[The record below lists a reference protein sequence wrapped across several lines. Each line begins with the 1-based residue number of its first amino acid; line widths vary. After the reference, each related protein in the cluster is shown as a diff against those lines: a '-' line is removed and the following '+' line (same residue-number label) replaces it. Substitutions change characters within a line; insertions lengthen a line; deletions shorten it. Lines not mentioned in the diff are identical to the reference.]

1 MSVTGG
7 GRPSSKCI
15 RRPRPSDGGADR
27 VYPVSMAE
35 LIQPEGRVTRLLT
48 RFTMDA
54 DGRLRGMR
62 LLGIAFVGGLV
73 VAIGTT
79 AAIVVADAGNPA
91 TLSIWVI
98 VAFLGVKLPLLGVLW
113 WILGRRQR
121 DEEPTDAE
129 LRMMMVRLEAGTDA
143 ALRTPDAHDRLEIL
157 RDEAWFVSDRASADL
172 KPQAV
177 ELALRLDEL
186 AHAATPG
193 SGNAP
198 HH

>member
-1 MSVTGG
+1 MGT
-7 GRPSSKCI
+7 PTT
-15 RRPRPSDGGADR
+15 P
-27 VYPVSMAE
+27 
-35 LIQPEGRVTRLLT
+35 PEGRVTRLLT

-62 LLGIAFVGGLV
+62 LLAIAFVGGLI
-73 VAIGTT
+73 VALGTT

-121 DEEPTDAE
+121 DEEPTDDE
-129 LRMMMVRLEAGTDA
+129 LRLMMTRLEAGLDA
-143 ALRTPDAHDRLEIL
+143 ALRTHDAHDRLEIL
-157 RDEAWFVSDRASADL
+157 RDEAWFVSDRASAEL

-177 ELALRLDEL
+177 ELALRLDQL
-186 AHAATPG
+186 ADATAPG
-193 SGNAP
+193 AQGTP
-198 HH
+198 RR

>member
-1 MSVTGG
+1 MVALTE
-7 GRPSSKCI
+7 P
-15 RRPRPSDGGADR
+15 
-27 VYPVSMAE
+27 
-35 LIQPEGRVTRLLT
+35 QGRVTRLLT

-62 LLGIAFVGGLV
+62 LLAIAFVAGLI

-79 AAIVVADAGNPA
+79 AAIVAADAGSPM

-121 DEEPTDAE
+121 DEEPTDEE
-129 LRMMMVRLEAGTDA
+129 LRLMMARLEIRTVA
-143 ALRTPDAHDRLEIL
+143 ALRTPEAHDRLEIL
-157 RDEAWFVSDRASADL
+157 RDEAWFVSDRASAEL
-172 KPQAV
+172 KPHAV

-186 AHAATPG
+186 AHAAAPG
-193 SGNAP
+193 SEP
-198 HH
+198 TPPR

>member
-1 MSVTGG
+1 
-7 GRPSSKCI
+7 
-15 RRPRPSDGGADR
+15 
-27 VYPVSMAE
+27 MAE
-35 LIQPEGRVTRLLT
+35 LIQTEGRVTRLLT

-54 DGRLRGMR
+54 EGRLRGMR

-98 VAFLGVKLPLLGVLW
+98 VAFLGVKLPLLGILW

-129 LRMMMVRLEAGTDA
+129 LRMMMVRLEAGTEA
-143 ALRTPDAHDRLEIL
+143 ALRTPDVSDRLEIL

-186 AHAATPG
+186 VHAATAD
-193 SGNAP
+193 SGNAS
-198 HH
+198 HRW